1 MTAGSLLGV
10 QATCAQPGLV
20 DETDEREGG
29 TGGARSTSG
38 ASTIWSPALAS
49 TRSAK
54 TPSDD
59 VDSVATVC
67 VLRRTMYAVLPPR
80 LKMRNTIGTAC
91 DTTGVMRRSVAAT
104 MAIRRPP
111 ARLNARRN
119 GSPPGVQRCRAPGA
133 GAFVRVDSGP
143 NFFSGTASRRD
154 TPAKDLHTGSRRCRG
169 SWQRRR
175 ERRASAQG
183 FHSAALK

>member
-49 TRSAK
+49 TRSAN

-80 LKMRNTIGTAC
+80 LKMRNTIDAAC

-133 GAFVRVDSGP
+133 GTFIRVDSGP
-143 NFFSGTASRRD
+143 IFFSGTASRRD

-175 ERRASAQG
+175 E
-183 FHSAALK
+183 